1 METLSADTLAQLR
14 VDLIGNKDLKHTVV
28 ADTATTRQIIASVT
42 ATLGE
47 VTAAARS
54 HRPPAPDAAARLAS
68 LLVVTTL
75 LLNSSSAASP
85 APLAPFF
92 GVVPSVIEGLAVA
105 PALAEHPG
113 AVDVVQFVNYSVDIL
128 VLLANHARLPV
139 GRHLPALLGFI
150 EHSVAAWSDRQARG
164 AHGAS
169 HSAHSAH
176 GDGNA
181 HGSNTYGGNTHGS
194 NTHGSN
200 NTPGHSTTAFA
211 STNSYTNASS
221 SSDFPTSDITASDF
235 GVSEYTSDFA
245 SDFTSSS
252 SSSSPSGPSPSLRAL
267 ALVPITVEAGP
278 DPAWGPVVAALTA
291 ALARAS
297 SAADAAALAT
307 AWCQVHL
314 AGAAQHPHLPPA
326 TLRRVL
332 RWCRSSHPQLAVA
345 AVNAVAAAA
354 PAEVEPLFPTLVTL
368 MRSVHPVPRH
378 LLSPFRVLGDCCK
391 RSPQLA
397 VQLKQTNLD
406 LALVEMLSA
415 RLAADPLLQGLYS
428 VKRAAVA
435 ASGPAT
441 FVDWSRVGLFKK
453 HPQFDPSGGDLL
465 LLLSV
470 YTYSNEDNRSRL
482 CSAPEKCQFSRML
495 FDLVDLHL
503 FCVNQVRLGYKLV
516 ESGRGGGG
524 GRASGGSGGGSGGRR
539 ASGGGSGGRGG
550 GRGSGASAS
559 GNAGGA
565 GNAGASNSGA
575 SNSGAT
581 GNPDTGISGGNS
593 GGNFGNSGG
602 NSGAGNA
609 GIIGNSSSI
618 GSTGVS
624 GNSGSGSTVS
634 GALTPGSAASLG
646 AMLGIVDS
654 PLFTHAY
661 YLIRSLS
668 RSITPLR
675 TFFVECNA
683 YPSFMGAA
691 DGADGLVT
699 NLLEL
704 LKVFETQRPLL
715 KFFGSPTHAAMVN
728 QSVVLAVLAN
738 FITEFSSF
746 KSLISNSDT
755 FLPSLSV
762 IFAAN
767 AGPSYQQTFLQ
778 LNVLYV
784 LKNLLFVDTDDN
796 KREVWHYFSLED
808 IVAKTSYGLV
818 RENVSQDPE
827 VHAVLVQ
834 QKLVSFSILQNLT
847 AGSAFYPVIVEAY
860 DSFYAKLG
868 RAGQRQLPSRW
879 NDYLLASLEAVA
891 VFVDPHLPEV
901 DETDVEMWLLENSK
915 PYVKLV
921 TTITKMESNRYK
933 DTVDTPNA
941 PFPDDAMLAVWL
953 RLLKCHVRGHPDD
966 SGTGV
971 ENVNDVKLSILRL
984 LMNLV
989 SKEQAYPGATAA
1001 VTDYNLF
1008 ETVQRQGDHGS
1019 YSASSR
1025 FSLPTRALVHSSSP
1039 RPAPP
1044 PPEDRVATP
1053 AEERAR
1059 YLEEFGFLEV
1069 VTELIAYFNERERGK
1084 KFSIRN
1090 CHDLVERLSQL
1101 QHQMEILLYHRAP
1114 SASVTPQVNAHTVE
1128 AIKPMQP
1135 PGPDV
1140 NRGGEGFGYDD
1151 DDDVDEAGDDDEDDD
1166 ERMMRSINEELEEAR
1181 ETWLI

>member
-1 METLSADTLAQLR
+1 METLLADTLAQLR

-28 ADTATTRQIIASVT
+28 ADTATTRQIIALVT

-47 VTAAARS
+47 VTAAARL

-75 LLNSSSAASP
+75 LLNSLLAALP

-92 GVVPSVIEGLAVA
+92 GVVPLVIEGLAVA

-150 EHSVAAWSDRQARG
+150 EHLVAAWSDRQARG

-181 HGSNTYGGNTHGS
+181 HGSNAHGS
-194 NTHGSN
+194 NAHSTN
-200 NTPGHSTTAFA
+200 NTPGHTFA
-211 STNSYTNASS
+211 STNSYTNSS
-221 SSDFPTSDITASDF
+221 GSSDFPTSDITASDL

-245 SDFTSSS
+245 SSVASDFASS

-332 RWCRSSHPQLAVA
+332 RWCRLSHPQLAVA

-368 MRSVHPVPRH
+368 MRLVHPVPRH
-378 LLSPFRVLGDCCK
+378 LLLPFRVLGDCCK
-391 RSPQLA
+391 RLPQLA

-406 LALVEMLSA
+406 LALVEMLLA
-415 RLAADPLLQGLYS
+415 RLAADPLLQGLYL

-435 ASGPAT
+435 ALGPAT

-470 YTYSNEDNRSRL
+470 YTYLNEDNRSRL
-482 CSAPEKCQFSRML
+482 CLAPEKCQFSRML

-516 ESGRGGGG
+516 ELGRGGGG
-524 GRASGGSGGGSGGRR
+524 GRASGGGRGRGSGDGSGGGS
-539 ASGGGSGGRGG
+539 GGSGGRGG

-575 SNSGAT
+575 SITGAT
-581 GNPDTGISGGNS
+581 GNPDTGISS
-593 GGNFGNSGG
+593 GNSGG
-602 NSGAGNA
+602 NSGNPG
-609 GIIGNSSSI
+609 GNS
-618 GSTGVS
+618 GSTGISGVS
-624 GNSGSGSTVS
+624 GNSGISSNSGSTVS
-634 GALTPGSAASLG
+634 GCSPGSAASLG
-646 AMLGIVDS
+646 AMLGIVDL

-668 RSITPLR
+668 RLITPLR

-715 KFFGSPTHAAMVN
+715 KFFGSATHAAMVN
-728 QSVVLAVLAN
+728 QLVVLAVLAN
-738 FITEFSSF
+738 FITEFLLF
-746 KSLISNSDT
+746 KLLILNLDT

-834 QKLVSFSILQNLT
+834 QKLVSFLILQNLT
-847 AGSAFYPVIVEAY
+847 AGLAFYPVIVEAY

-868 RAGQRQLPSRW
+868 RTGQRQLPSRW
-879 NDYLLASLEAVA
+879 NDYLLALLEAVA

-901 DETDVEMWLLENSK
+901 DETDVEMWLLENLK

-921 TTITKMESNRYK
+921 TTITKMELNRYK

-971 ENVNDVKLSILRL
+971 ENVNDVKLLILRL

-1008 ETVQRQGDHGS
+1008 ETVQRQGDHGL
-1019 YSASSR
+1019 YLALSR

-1151 DDDVDEAGDDDEDDD
+1151 DDDVDEAGDDEEDDD